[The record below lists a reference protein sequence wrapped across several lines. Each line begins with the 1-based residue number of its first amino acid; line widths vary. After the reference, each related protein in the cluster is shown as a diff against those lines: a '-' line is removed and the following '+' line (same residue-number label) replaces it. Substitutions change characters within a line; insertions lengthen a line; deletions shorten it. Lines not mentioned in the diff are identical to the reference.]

1 MLSPMTLVV
10 GLTVMWLIVVVPM
23 IVRRPAGL
31 GTAQRRRVPTAEE
44 ASVHN
49 ADHPEL
55 SDARR
60 QMIARRRRSLTILI
74 AGCALSA
81 PLALMRGGVI
91 WPVALAFVGGLAGYL
106 YFLRGQARRDRERR
120 AERENRAAS
129 RRGWDVEPVRLSR
142 PAPMPGSAV
151 PIDDDDLA
159 LQSMDT
165 MDLTGLYDETTVVT
179 AQRRAG

>member
-23 IVRRPAGL
+23 IVRRPAGP
-31 GTAQRRRVPTAEE
+31 GSARVPTAEE

-49 ADHPEL
+49 TDHPEL

-91 WPVALAFVGGLAGYL
+91 WPVAIAFVGGLAGYL

-120 AERENRAAS
+120 AARENRAAS
-129 RRGWDVEPVRLSR
+129 RRVRGDIEPVRLSR
-142 PAPMPGSAV
+142 PAPIRGSAV
-151 PIDDDDLA
+151 PLDDDDLA